1 MKKRI
6 AYLAMVVVT
15 SIMAGEKY
23 DALLQQ
29 ANSMY
34 LAGDK
39 DSAKKLYE
47 TAAALG
53 SPEAHYALASQYV
66 LSPQES
72 VEHFAEAAKKGNQ
85 DALEYA
91 LDGLFFRANSLQ
103 IANPQKALELYTTA
117 KKVNP
122 NLHLYEEDDHIQT
135 IQMCAESKGFDKDDF
150 IKKYHLNNLSSD
162 KAYGVWELAEEA
174 SHDGKFGK
182 ANPKLVFDLVC
193 RGGEVPNEMVLAVKD
208 TYSDWKKM
216 KTEGFGLCNY
226 VMSGYGMGYCASRA
240 EQEDSP
246 KRAKKYT
253 EVNNKLDSDGKKA
266 LANAYKIAKSFFEL
280 KASQEE
286 GYGGTSYGAMV
297 VSSETGQNNYYLD
310 LLKKI
315 YSGYKPDHI
324 KQLKENDKL
333 LNETYKIVMK
343 KIPDKEEGY
352 DPSEV
357 SVNDVKAVQ
366 RLWIPYRDSS
376 AKLFTILNPSVSED
390 VWKSYLTQIRIEE
403 LKALIQ

>member
-1 MKKRI
+1 MKVI
-6 AYLAMVVVT
+6 WIILIWLSVV
-15 SIMAGEKY
+15 SAENISEKQSFNSLIESAKSGNE
-23 DALLQQ
+23 DALQEVL
-29 ANSMY
+29 
-34 LAGDK
+34 DK
-39 DSAKKLYE
+39 
-47 TAAALG
+47 
-53 SPEAHYALASQYV
+53 
-66 LSPQES
+66 
-72 VEHFAEAAKKGNQ
+72 
-85 DALEYA
+85 
-91 LDGLFFRANSLQ
+91 LFFRANNLQ

-122 NLHLYEEDDHIQT
+122 NLHLYEEGDHIQT

-174 SHDGKFGK
+174 SRNGKFGK

-208 TYSDWKKM
+208 TYSDWKKG
-216 KTEGFGLCNY
+216 KTTGFGLCGY

-253 EVNNKLDSDGKKA
+253 EVNSRLDSDGKKA

-297 VSSETGQNNYYLD
+297 VSSETEQNNQYLD

-324 KQLKENDKL
+324 KQMKENDKL
-333 LNETYKIVMK
+333 LNETYKMVIK
-343 KIPDKEEGY
+343 KLPDKEEGY

-366 RLWIPYRDSS
+366 RLWILYRDSS
-376 AKLFTILNPSVSED
+376 AKLFSILNPSVSENE
-390 VWKSYLTQIRIEE
+390 WKSYLTQIRIKE
-403 LKALIQ
+403 LKSLK